1 MDAEAF
7 LTVLATFA
15 VAIFCGMIT
24 YRIAI
29 RQAKKEITDAFAEH
43 IQKMHVEHKEFVSAV
58 TDTTSA
64 DKG

>member
-43 IQKMHVEHKEFVSAV
+43 IEKMHAEHKEFVA
-58 TDTTSA
+58 
-64 DKG
+64 